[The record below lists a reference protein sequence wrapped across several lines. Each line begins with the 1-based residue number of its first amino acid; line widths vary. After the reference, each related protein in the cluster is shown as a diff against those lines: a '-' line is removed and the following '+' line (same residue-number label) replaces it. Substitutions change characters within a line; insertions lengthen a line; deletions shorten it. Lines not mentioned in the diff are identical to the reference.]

1 MLRILTFAVL
11 TAAGLWVLWRLL
23 LLVLRRVIV
32 QGIIA
37 NRARPQPV
45 IFLQRLR
52 EFVFKN
58 PIGARQ
64 ILLSESAR
72 SVVRKIWAD
81 SKPPPQQ
88 RVGEPALPPDG
99 LAVHSF
105 HLTDGRTLVVV
116 TMPPPQ
122 RTHEAH
128 LAAIVFPT
136 DALFQS
142 NPIRARAMTRFF
154 LLDRGSSET
163 GRETDLRGYTA
174 AGEER
179 WYNVGAP
186 TDPARFAGAIVEK
199 MNELKL

>member
-1 MLRILTFAVL
+1 MLRLLTFAVL

-23 LLVLRRVIV
+23 LLLLRRVIV

-37 NRARPQPV
+37 NRPRPQPV
-45 IFLQRLR
+45 IFLHRLR

-58 PIGARQ
+58 PVGARQ

-88 RVGEPALPPDG
+88 RVGEPALSAEG
-99 LAVHSF
+99 LDVHRQS
-105 HLTDGRTLVVV
+105 LSDGRTMIVIS
-116 TMPPPQ
+116 MPPPQ
-122 RTHEAH
+122 RKHEPY

-142 NPIRARAMTRFF
+142 NPIRARAVTRFF
-154 LLDRGSSET
+154 LLDRGSSQT

-179 WYNVGAP
+179 WYNLGAP
-186 TDPARFAGAIVEK
+186 TDPARFAKALVEK
-199 MNELKL
+199 LNELKL